1 MNGIPVARILGIEIR
16 VQLGWVIVL
25 ALIGY
30 IAVVQLQ
37 AAEPTLDPTLA
48 AVLGGIVAIGFF
60 LSSLVHDLAH
70 ALVGRRRGLA
80 VPALTV
86 SFFGGSTPL
95 DPVASKPADELAI
108 GLAGPLASIG
118 LGAALLVLAL
128 AAGAGSATGIVTVAA
143 MLEVVSVL
151 NFILGFVNLLPAYPL
166 DGGRIVRAIGWRR
179 GGTLNAG
186 WRAAGRSGRLTGYAG
201 IGLGTAVIIG
211 GELTSG
217 AMIALS
223 GWFLALSARSIAE
236 RLRVDAL
243 IGGLRVEDAMELGSM
258 SIGPGLTV
266 DTFAGQLLDGESTM
280 TAVPVVSDDT
290 VVGVLGVREVRRLR
304 RDRWATTRVEEVM
317 AKPPRLGILSARD
330 NLAAAVER
338 LQRAGLDGL
347 PVVDGGSLV
356 GMLTRRSVGK
366 LLHDRGLLTGK
377 GRVAG

>member
-16 VQLGWVIVL
+16 VHLGWVIVL

-30 IAVVQLQ
+30 LAVVELQ
-37 AAEPTLDPTLA
+37 TAEPTLDPTLA
-48 AVLGGIVAIGFF
+48 IILGGVVAIGFF
-60 LSSLVHDLAH
+60 VSSLVHDLAH
-70 ALVGRRRGLA
+70 ALVARRRGMA
-80 VPALTV
+80 VPSLAI

-95 DPVASKPADELAI
+95 DPIAAKPADDLAI
-108 GLAGPLASIG
+108 AISGPLASIG
-118 LGAALLVLAL
+118 LGVALLAL
-128 AAGAGSATGIVTVAA
+128 AFGANAGSGTDIATVAA
-143 MLEVVSVL
+143 TIGVLSVL

-166 DGGRIVRAIGWRR
+166 DGGRIIRAIGWSR

-201 IGLGTAVIIG
+201 VGLGIAVIAFS
-211 GELTSG
+211 EFTSG

-243 IGGLRVEDAMELGSM
+243 IGGLHVEDAMETGSV
-258 SIGPGLTV
+258 SVSPGLTV
-266 DTFAGQLLDGESTM
+266 DTFASQLLDDESTM
-280 TAVPVVSDDT
+280 TALPVVSADT

-338 LQRAGLDGL
+338 LQRAGVDGL

-366 LLHDRGLLTGK
+366 LLHERGLLARE
-377 GRVAG
+377 GRAAG

>member
-16 VQLGWVIVL
+16 VHLGWVIVL

-30 IAVVQLQ
+30 IAVVELQ
-37 AAEPTLDPTLA
+37 IAEPTLDSTLA
-48 AVLGGIVAIGFF
+48 IILGGVVAIGFF
-60 LSSLVHDLAH
+60 VSSLVHDLAH
-70 ALVGRRRGLA
+70 ALVARRRGMA
-80 VPALTV
+80 VPSLAI

-95 DPVASKPADELAI
+95 DPMASKPDDELAI
-108 GLAGPLASIG
+108 AISGPLASIA
-118 LGAALLVLAL
+118 LGVALLAL
-128 AAGAGSATGIVTVAA
+128 AFVANVGIGTDIATVAA
-143 MLEVVSVL
+143 TIGVLSVL

-166 DGGRIVRAIGWRR
+166 DGGRIIRAIGWSR

-201 IGLGTAVIIG
+201 VGLGIAVIAFN
-211 GELTSG
+211 EFTSG

-223 GWFLALSARSIAE
+223 GWFLALSARTIAE
-236 RLRVDAL
+236 RLRVDSL
-243 IGGLRVEDAMELGSM
+243 IGGLHVEDAMETGSV
-258 SIGPGLTV
+258 SVGPGLTV
-266 DTFAGQLLDGESTM
+266 DTFASQLLDDESTM

-338 LQRAGLDGL
+338 LQRAGVDGL

-366 LLHDRGLLTGK
+366 LLHERGLLARE
-377 GRVAG
+377 GRAAG